1 MCYCQLLRLSSRSG
15 IGRTL
20 LLIGLLAAATVPALA
35 QYSINTIPLWD
46 GSRFISSFGV
56 VNTATY
62 GQRITVAAGAT
73 PLTSFSFEIGNCG
86 ANVTLRG
93 EVYAWNGSR
102 ATGSA
107 LYESAPVTISNSS
120 AFQLVSFNTG
130 SLSLPAGQYILF
142 ASTSR
147 DQTGAPSSACRWGSV
162 SDTAYTG
169 GEFHFINNGADPNSW
184 TTVTWSTINE
194 DLAMQVTG
202 LIAPPTVSAVDPAT
216 GPAAGGTPI
225 TITGTE
231 FTSAT
236 SVTIGG
242 TSVSFTVVNDATI
255 TATTPPGTAGA
266 AASVIVTNPAGSNAA
281 NSLFQYQVL
290 VPTLTE
296 WGMIAL
302 AALLAFYA
310 WRRLRRQDAAHPA

>member
-73 PLTSFSFEIGNCG
+73 PLTSFSFEIGNCD

-93 EVYAWNGSR
+93 EVYAWDGSK

-120 AFQLVSFNTG
+120 AYQLVTFTTG

-147 DQTGAPSSACRWGSV
+147 DQTGAPSSACRWGTV
-162 SDTAYTG
+162 PDTAYAG
-169 GEFHFINNGADPNSW
+169 GEFHFLNNGPTPDSW
-184 TTVTWSTINE
+184 TTSTWSTTND

-202 LIAPPTVSAVDPAT
+202 LIAAPTVTGVDPPT

-225 TITGTE
+225 TITGTG

-236 SVTIGG
+236 SVTING
-242 TSVSFTVVNDATI
+242 TSVSFTVVNDTTI
-255 TATTPPGTAGA
+255 TATTPPGSPGT
-266 AASVIVTNPAGSNAA
+266 AASVIVTNAVGSNAA
-281 NSLFQYQVL
+281 NTLFQYEVL
-290 VPTLTE
+290 VPTLSE
-296 WGMIAL
+296 WGMIGL

-310 WRRLRRQDAAHPA
+310 WRRLRRQDAERPA